1 MNLIQIIALY
11 KSGNLPAHPAVLRS
25 CVEVLEHA
33 DKMAFATWRT
43 TSNPVTAKMLEKEQ
57 IRYEAIIKHIEAI
70 QETIADRS
78 RARRQA
84 AVNISA
90 LHQLHQ

>member
-11 KSGNLPAHPAVLRS
+11 KSGKLPAHPAVLRS
-25 CVEVLEHA
+25 CEAVLEHA
-33 DKMAFATWRT
+33 SSIAFAAWRT

-57 IRYEAIIKHIEAI
+57 IRYETILKQIRKMQLANASKAQRRRAVSII
-70 QETIADRS
+70 S
-78 RARRQA
+78 P
-84 AVNISA
+84 A